1 MPRPRGLL
9 VRVITDFVFKMS
21 GWFLV
26 GWGVKGQSKRL
37 AEQWVTESPLPEGG
51 PSWK

>member
-1 MPRPRGLL
+1 MR
-9 VRVITDFVFKMS
+9 FFS
-21 GWFLV
+21 E
-26 GWGVKGQSKRL
+26 GVKGQSKRL